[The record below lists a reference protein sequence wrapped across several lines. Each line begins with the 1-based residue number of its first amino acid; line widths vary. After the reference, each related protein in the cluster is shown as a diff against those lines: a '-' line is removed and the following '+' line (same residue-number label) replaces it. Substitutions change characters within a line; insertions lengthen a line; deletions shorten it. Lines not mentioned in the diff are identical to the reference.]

1 MTISS
6 PFGAPGVYT
15 SQILA
20 GPTPGPSSVSPS
32 VAGFIGEHWRGP
44 AIAVQCNSWADFLR
58 YFGGFSPGSIGTTTL
73 PTLANPYLPYAVYE
87 FFANGGSTCWV
98 YRATASATPG
108 ASGSTTLADTSATP
122 QNTLTLTAGVL
133 GVPGNVGVW
142 GNQLFVDVVSDVAAG
157 TGKFSLNIYYG
168 PTATPQY
175 LVEQWVDLSMSA
187 SDPRNVA
194 TILNS
199 AVQGSAYVVATVL
212 TDTNAIITPAVVTG
226 KQFTGGV
233 NPADP
238 AVADYVAMLTY
249 GNQLPSFQAPF
260 DLVPGVLNMTL
271 PGLANT
277 ASFTAPNV
285 ATVLNAGI
293 AYANQNG
300 RPYTFFIV
308 DPPSGQTP
316 AGAVSFAGTLVP
328 ASADT
333 AVYYPWL
340 NASNPSSSNLQ
351 ATVLLPPSGFVLGQ
365 MTNVDDT
372 EGVWT
377 APAGLQTVFN
387 NVVSAE
393 RRLTTSDIATL
404 NSNNVNALRTRSNGS
419 VLIWGTRT
427 LQTGFASLY
436 VPVER
441 TLNYIEASLSALLEF
456 AVFQANDAI
465 LWTNIT
471 SVCTSFLDG
480 LLSQGAF
487 PSTTAATSYYVT
499 CNSTNNTPATVAQ
512 GVVNTTVGVALQ
524 YPAEFI
530 NLVIAQFQSTGQTS
544 VSLIT

>member
-6 PFGAPGVYT
+6 PYGAPGVYT

-20 GPTPGPSSVSPS
+20 GPTPGPSTVSPS

-44 AIAVQCNSWADFLR
+44 SLAVQCNGWGDFLR
-58 YFGGFSPGSIGTTTL
+58 YFGGFNPGTIGTTTL
-73 PTLANPYLPYAVYE
+73 PTLANSYLPYVVYE

-98 YRATASATPG
+98 YRATASGTPG
-108 ASGSTTLADTSATP
+108 SSGSTTLADSAATP

-168 PTATPQY
+168 PSATPQY
-175 LVEQWVDLSMSA
+175 LVEQWVDLSMLST
-187 SDPRNVA
+187 DPRYVV
-194 TILNS
+194 TIINS
-199 AVQGSAYVVATVL
+199 TVQGSAYVVATAL
-212 TDTNAIITPAVVTG
+212 TDTNATVTPAVVTG

-238 AVADYVAMLTY
+238 AVADYVAMLSY
-249 GNQLPSFQAPF
+249 GNQLPTFQAPF
-260 DLVPGVLNMTL
+260 DLVPGVINMTI

-277 ASFTAPNV
+277 TSFTTPNV
-285 ATVLNAGI
+285 TTILNQGI
-293 AYANQNG
+293 AYANA
-300 RPYTFFIV
+300 RPYTFFVV

-316 AGAVSFAGTLVP
+316 AGAVSFATGLTP
-328 ASADT
+328 ASADM
-333 AVYYPWL
+333 AIYYPWL
-340 NASNPSSSNLQ
+340 NATNPSSSNLQ
-351 ATVLLPPSGFVLGQ
+351 STILLPPSGFVLGQ
-365 MTNVDDT
+365 MTAMDDV

-377 APAGLQTVFN
+377 APAGLQTVFT

-393 RRLTTSDIATL
+393 RRLTTADIGAL
-404 NSNNVNALRTRSNGS
+404 NSNNVNSLRTRSNGQ

-441 TLNYIEASLSALLEF
+441 TLNYIEAALSALLEF
-456 AVFQANDAI
+456 AVFQPNDAL
-465 LWTNIT
+465 LWANIT

-480 LLSQGAF
+480 LLAQGAF
-487 PSTTAATSYYVT
+487 PSTTASNSYYVT
-499 CNSTNNTPATVAQ
+499 CNSTNNTPATVTQ
-512 GVVNTTVGVALQ
+512 GVVNTTVGIALQ

-530 NLVIAQFQSTGQTS
+530 NLVIAQFQTTGQTT
-544 VSLIT
+544 VSSIT